1 MNTKDLILQAS
12 KEEFILNGYNNA
24 SLRNIALKCHI
35 SATAIYRHFK
45 NKEEIFNAV
54 IEPLI
59 TYFNKMANYVETKDI
74 DFFNNDNLDEMW
86 KFEHDGGFQLKLL
99 FGKYNDLVKLI
110 VKERKAWFKELII
123 NYEYD
128 ATIRYINKMKDK
140 GYEIKKFSLISFKV
154 LLDSYLEAYLNL
166 LDFNLE
172 KEELLKIGNE
182 INEFFTIGFRN
193 LLGF

>member
-1 MNTKDLILQAS
+1 MSENVV
-12 KEEFILNGYNNA
+12 N
-24 SLRNIALKCHI
+24 
-35 SATAIYRHFK
+35 
-45 NKEEIFNAV
+45 
-54 IEPLI
+54 
-59 TYFNKMANYVETKDI
+59 
-74 DFFNNDNLDEMW
+74 
-86 KFEHDGGFQLKLL
+86 
-99 FGKYNDLVKLI
+99 
-110 VKERKAWFKELII
+110 
-123 NYEYD
+123 
-128 ATIRYINKMKDK
+128 ATIRYIDKMKDK

>member
-128 ATIRYINKMKDK
+128 ATIRYIDKMKDK

>member
-1 MNTKDLILQAS
+1 
-12 KEEFILNGYNNA
+12 
-24 SLRNIALKCHI
+24 
-35 SATAIYRHFK
+35 
-45 NKEEIFNAV
+45 
-54 IEPLI
+54 
-59 TYFNKMANYVETKDI
+59 MANYVETKDI

-86 KFEHDGGFQLKLL
+86 KFEHDGGFHLKLI

-128 ATIRYINKMKDK
+128 ATIRYIDKMKDK

-172 KEELLKIGNE
+172 KEELLRIGNE